1 MNLTDVL
8 STLQAPV
15 SPATFPGQREVKF
28 PHSARNLRSP
38 APAARED
45 RGGPRTPPSG
55 LRRGLQAGPP
65 RLPARRTPTATQPVP
80 LSGCTRPNPRTKT
93 TKWLPAA
100 SSRDPFVPFGLPNSA
115 GPGYKWPGSAGG
127 LRGGPAGPRRPGVEA
142 GGGGVKARPATESRR
157 RREDGGH
164 FVWVCCS
171 AAAAGS
177 RGSGAWRWVGQGS

>member
-1 MNLTDVL
+1 MGAALSLTR
-8 STLQAPV
+8 
-15 SPATFPGQREVKF
+15 FPGHRELTEMPPRCK
-28 PHSARNLRSP
+28 NLRYP
-38 APAARED
+38 APAARKG
-45 RGGPRTPPSG
+45 RGGPRAPPSG
-55 LRRGLQAGPP
+55 PRSCLQAGPL
-65 RLPARRTPTATQPVP
+65 RLRDRRTPTATQPVP
-80 LSGCTRPNPRTKT
+80 LSGCTRPNPATET

-100 SSRDPFVPFGLPNSA
+100 SSRDPFVPFRLPNSV

-127 LRGGPAGPRRPGVEA
+127 LTGGPAGPRRLGVEA
-142 GGGGVKARPATESRR
+142 GGDGAKARPATESRR